1 MKARFG
7 STFEKHIYIY
17 IYIYIYERIRFNAR
31 FWGETETE
39 YSNSKYVMV

>member
-17 IYIYIYERIRFNAR
+17 IYERIRFNAR
-31 FWGETETE
+31 FFLGGETETE
-39 YSNSKYVMV
+39 YPNSKYVMV

>member
-17 IYIYIYERIRFNAR
+17 IYIYERIRFNAR
-31 FWGETETE
+31 FGGETETE
-39 YSNSKYVMV
+39 YPNSKYVMV